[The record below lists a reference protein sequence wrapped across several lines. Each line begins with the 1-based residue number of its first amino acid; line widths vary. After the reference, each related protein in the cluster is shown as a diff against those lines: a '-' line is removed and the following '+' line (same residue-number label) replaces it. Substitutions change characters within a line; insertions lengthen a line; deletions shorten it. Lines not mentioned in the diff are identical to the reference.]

1 MLTTPLWPNWD
12 IFEFRTFFIKA
23 ILQNNHKIIE
33 IGTFLKNRDPPSVF
47 KITKLKLGHF
57 CFFTPPPYWDIVPNF
72 LDFLFWCLPLDYIRL
87 IGKLGIWSKK
97 NLIKKIWSS
106 FFSFKIFR
114 SKKKFWLKK
123 NIGHKNYESK
133 NFQVKKILLQKIVS
147 KNFGKNGVSNSWYIP
162 DMDKCCQDKC
172 CLDKCHHHVS
182 WNLFKRVPGTY
193 L

>member
-1 MLTTPLWPNWD
+1 M
-12 IFEFRTFFIKA
+12 
-23 ILQNNHKIIE
+23 QNNHKIIE
-33 IGTFLKNRDPPSVF
+33 IGTFLKNRDPPPLFSKFPNWNWDISVF
-47 KITKLKLGHF
+47 FNL
-57 CFFTPPPYWDIVPNF
+57 PPPYWDIVPNF

-162 DMDKCCQDKC
+162 DMDKCHMDKC
-172 CLDKCHHHVS
+172 CLDKSHCDC
-182 WNLFKRVPGTY
+182 WNLFKMVAAGTY
-193 L
+193 F

>member
-1 MLTTPLWPNWD
+1 MLNRFQVSKWHLSRQHFFMWHLSISGIYQLLLIWFWPD
-12 IFEFRTFFIKA
+12 FESRFLGPSKLLLTQFDETFWTSDF
-23 ILQNNHKIIE
+23 E
-33 IGTFLKNRDPPSVF
+33 G
-47 KITKLKLGHF
+47 LG
-57 CFFTPPPYWDIVPNF
+57 
-72 LDFLFWCLPLDYIRL
+72 
-87 IGKLGIWSKK
+87 S
-97 NLIKKIWSS
+97 
-106 FFSFKIFR
+106 
-114 SKKKFWLKK
+114 KFWLKK